1 MACID
6 FDLHTSAKIRGFAGL
21 CQIVDPTV
29 QVDEGVKCSELRN
42 ELQQWQQVRVKT
54 DYRWAARWQERQKLN
69 LIFWLP
75 YLFLLTLLF
84 SPTVAL

>member
-54 DYRWAARWQERQKLN
+54 DYR
-69 LIFWLP
+69 
-75 YLFLLTLLF
+75 
-84 SPTVAL
+84 